1 MAAFAGWQI
10 DLIDGVGAT
19 DITSF
24 VQGFNIQC
32 KVKIGAFTPTD
43 VVLTLNN
50 NGGDF
55 TPSEGGGTGTYAS
68 VDWLTKAIRIYP
80 SGNNNRFTAHTFVSD
95 FKMRDDGTNSSV
107 QLTCQDWLSL
117 ASSELFDFSEN
128 TSTRDFATFID
139 DVLEGVSGF
148 GPGATLPS
156 YGQPTYAKEVFF
168 NDLSGATPDELA
180 RPAASNVTSLDYINQ
195 AVFGGYP
202 SIVIPTS
209 ATIGE
214 YITPP
219 GTFYVAYVGTA
230 LNRTLTYRPPY
241 SYGLFPF
248 EFSDNPTGTTLAFAE
263 LEPGF
268 NFDELTSTANVTS
281 GITGVTSQTSTN
293 TGTGNSYGTR
303 ARIYNETGNNNETD
317 NGNEAGALEAAEFW
331 TKRQSAARYI
341 PSRLTTSIELID
353 DRNGTSAA
361 TVLINLMAAND
372 ALFQP
377 CNITYTPTGGS
388 QVTANCVISG
398 RTIQAVPGR
407 TTITLNLLPAQDY
420 QSFVLDSDILG
431 VLDQNRLG

>member
-10 DLIDGVGAT
+10 DLVDGVGAT

-55 TPSEGGGTGTYAS
+55 TPAEGGGTGTYAS
-68 VDWLTKAIRIYP
+68 IDWLTQAIRIYP
-80 SGNNNRFTAHTFVSD
+80 SGNNDRFTAHTFVSD

-117 ASSELFDFSEN
+117 ASSELFDISEN
-128 TSTRDFATFID
+128 TTTTDFATFIKN
-139 DVLEGVSGF
+139 VLEGASGF
-148 GPGATLPS
+148 GPGATLPN
-156 YGQPTYAKEVFF
+156 YGQPTYSRFVNLLDVSDTA
-168 NDLSGATPDELA
+168 PDQLA
-180 RPAASNVTSLDYINQ
+180 RPAASNVSSLDYINQ
-195 AVFGGYP
+195 AMFGGYP

-209 ATIGE
+209 ASIGTIVPTGN
-214 YITPP
+214 
-219 GTFYVAYVGTA
+219 FVGYNATA
-230 LNRTLTYRPPY
+230 INRTITYGPPY
-241 SYGLFPF
+241 SYALFPF

-268 NFDELTSTANVTS
+268 NFDELTSTATVTS
-281 GITGVTSQTSTN
+281 GITGVISQTSTN
-293 TGTGNSYGTR
+293 AGTGNSYGTR
-303 ARIYNETGNNNETD
+303 ARFYNETGNNNETD
-317 NGNEAGALEAAEFW
+317 NGNDAGALEAAEFW
-331 TKRQSAARYI
+331 TKRQEVARYI

-361 TVLINLMAAND
+361 TVLINLMAAVD

-377 CNITYTPTGGS
+377 CKITYTPTGGT
-388 QVTANCVISG
+388 QVTADCVISG

-407 TTITLNLLPAQDY
+407 TTIVLDLLPAQDY
-420 QSFVLDSDILG
+420 QSFVLDSDTLG
-431 VLDQNRLG
+431 VLDTNRLG